1 MVQAQFR
8 IDQVTPGLGTADQ
21 SRHDLVA
28 GEVITL
34 TATSPLDPGTT
45 FAWEILDKRGSTA
58 TLSAGTGASVTIG
71 NAGAITA
78 PCAFLIELTANVG
91 GTGQLV
97 KSRRIASVRSPVA
110 QLRVP
115 VFPESAPDAQTLALN
130 SPELSTDNAVYT
142 NRSGLGVTEQNP
154 FGWAEWAWEVV
165 GAIEAGGGGGGGA
178 PSGPAGGD
186 LGGSYPNPDVVALQG
201 LAVLAAAPSDG
212 DVLTWDNGAS
222 NWAPIAP
229 AAPDPAFFVFNPG
242 GTSAGNVYTTW
253 AGLEAA
259 VNAHT
264 GPKIVYL
271 DESGGGSMTITG
283 PTFDVEG
290 WEIRSFP
297 GKRTTLMVGT
307 DVQQVFTPPAITP
320 FNLTLVSV
328 DLVVDGAS
336 SYSAFVLWAGTSVQL
351 RLTDASIEGASSSA
365 SMFYFVGG
373 LTCSGFNVDLRGFS
387 YLHDS
392 SVWLEGAMTC
402 AVYVR
407 GSSEVTSTAFSE
419 NPMSPP
425 VGGINV
431 YHDGGTAKFYFQTLL
446 SNTFVNYFGAKP
458 RHFPLNESQT
468 GTTELHIGSIFLES
482 DSVILS
488 GSVAMLG
495 GSVTGAVLNIRQ
507 YTGGVLVGSFNSSD
521 VPIGSNSLGTNIQIT
536 SSDWYEFYL
545 AGATVADT
553 AICKGVTLNLITLT
567 Y

>member
-1 MVQAQFR
+1 MPQPQFR
-8 IDQVTPGLGTADQ
+8 IDQATPGLGTADQ
-21 SRHDLVA
+21 SRHDLIA

-34 TATSPLDPGTT
+34 TATLPLDPGTT

-71 NAGAITA
+71 NAGTITA

-130 SPELSTDNAVYT
+130 SPELSTDNAVYA

-165 GAIEAGGGGGGGA
+165 GAIEAGGGGGA

-222 NWAPIAP
+222 NWAPAAP
-229 AAPDPAFFVFNPG
+229 AVSSDPAFFIFNPG
-242 GTSAGNVYTTW
+242 GTAAGNVYTTW
-253 AGLEAA
+253 ATLETA

-264 GPKIVYL
+264 GPKVVYL
-271 DESGGGSMTITG
+271 DDSGGGSMTIPG

-290 WEIRSFP
+290 WELRSFP
-297 GKRTTLMVGT
+297 GKRLTLAIGT
-307 DVQQVFTPPAITP
+307 DAQQVFTPLAITP

-328 DLVVDGAS
+328 DLGMDGYS
-336 SYSAFVLWAGTSVQL
+336 TYSAFVLNTGTALQL
-351 RLTDASIEGASSSA
+351 RMDNAAIDGVSVLAAMFNFVSGAFCSA
-365 SMFYFVGG
+365 
-373 LTCSGFNVDLRGFS
+373 FNADLRGFS
-387 YLHDS
+387 YLNSYTATMDGATPAALYLRDS
-392 SVWLEGAMTC
+392 A
-402 AVYVR
+402 
-407 GSSEVTSTAFSE
+407 EVAPFALSD
-419 NPMSPP
+419 
-425 VGGINV
+425 GGVIPSLGGVSV
-431 YHDGGTAKFYFQTLL
+431 YHGGANAKYYPQTFLTAGI
-446 SNTFVNYFGAKP
+446 VYFGARAEKL
-458 RHFPLNESQT
+458 PLNESQT
-468 GTTELHIGSIFLES
+468 GTTELHIGSIFI
-482 DSVILS
+482 DSYAVILA

-495 GSVTGAVLNIRQ
+495 GSVVGGVLTIRR
-507 YTGGVLVGSFNSSD
+507 YTGGTLMGSFNSTN
-521 VPIGSNSLGTNIQIT
+521 VPIGSVGLSTDILVSTA
-536 SSDWYEFYL
+536 DWYEFYL
-545 AGATVADT
+545 AGATLADT
-553 AICKGVTLNLITLT
+553 AICKGVTLNILQLT
-567 Y
+567 